1 MRDELDIESRD
12 DCIRRQDALNA
23 CWNGWGYNEETI
35 KHIERNILNLPSVSP
50 KTKRGHWEANFRYG
64 MYPNEKFF
72 ICSECHEQS
81 MEYSD
86 YCPNCGANM
95 QEEKK

>member
-1 MRDELDIESRD
+1 MMQYQLNIEAILTTHFPCAKDELI
-12 DCIRRQDALNA
+12 QNA
-23 CWNGWGYNEETI
+23 AKMICELKQTKSCY
-35 KHIERNILNLPSVSP
+35 
-50 KTKRGHWEANFRYG
+50 KTCDRWQKRGHWEANFRYG